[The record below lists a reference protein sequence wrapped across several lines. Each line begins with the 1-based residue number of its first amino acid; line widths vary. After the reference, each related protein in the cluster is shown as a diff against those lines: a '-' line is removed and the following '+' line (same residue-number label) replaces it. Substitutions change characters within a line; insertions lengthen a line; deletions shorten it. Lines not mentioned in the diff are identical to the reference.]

1 MDIFEQNNKQDKY
14 LILVRK
20 LKEAFITFTD
30 DMLEVFPK
38 CNNLFLQRII
48 AHQLPDTSLYKI
60 LDTNIKIENIFIQDD
75 FYLKYQL
82 KLLDNYYEYLNEDNN
97 TCKLNIFSFNDINNE
112 YSYIIDENIEMI
124 WKWLKVIALLIKNI
138 NSLSH

>member
-1 MDIFEQNNKQDKY
+1 MDIFEHHNKQDKY

-38 CNNLFLQRII
+38 CNDLFMQRII

-60 LDTNIKIENIFIQDD
+60 LDNNMNIEKIFIQDD
-75 FYLKYQL
+75 FYLKHQL
-82 KLLDNYYEYLNEDNN
+82 KLLNNYHQYLNEEYYA
-97 TCKLNIFSFNDINNE
+97 CKLDVFTFNYLNNVHTNTLEDNID
-112 YSYIIDENIEMI
+112 MI
-124 WKWLKVIALLIKNI
+124 WKWLKVIALFIKNI

>member
-1 MDIFEQNNKQDKY
+1 MDIFENYNKQDKY

-38 CNNLFLQRII
+38 YNDLFMQRII

-60 LDTNIKIENIFIQDD
+60 LDNNMNIEKIFIQDD

-82 KLLDNYYEYLNEDNN
+82 KLLDNYHQYLNEEYNV
-97 TCKLNIFSFNDINNE
+97 CKLDVFSFNYLSNKYDIFEDN
-112 YSYIIDENIEMI
+112 IDMI
-124 WKWLKVIALLIKNI
+124 WKWLKVIALFIKNI